1 MSRFTSRAS
10 SVIAVCAL
18 CIVGAIGTTPAVA
31 QTRAALV
38 QNVDEPGRNPYQETQ
53 FTICGGPQNCN
64 FTFAVVPSGKRLVL
78 THVSGFVDVRGG
90 TLPNSNVESNFGG
103 NQFATV
109 FFAGTRGT
117 VFAGATR
124 IVYNSDVLA
133 YFGPG
138 EQPSGFYGLFSTTD
152 TFLNAGS
159 LTLTGYYINLP

>member
-1 MSRFTSRAS
+1 MSRLTSHAY
-10 SVIAVCAL
+10 SVIAVGAL
-18 CIVGAIGTTPAVA
+18 CIVGVIGATPAVA
-31 QTRAALV
+31 QIRAALV

-64 FTFAVVPSGKRLVL
+64 FTFALVPSGKRLVL

-90 TLPNSNVESNFGG
+90 TIPNSNVQSSFGG
-103 NQFATV
+103 NQFANV
-109 FFAGTRGT
+109 FFVGTQGT
-117 VFAGATR
+117 VFTSATR

-138 EQPSGFYGLFSTTD
+138 ENPTGFYGLFSTGD
-152 TFLNAGS
+152 TFLSGGS